1 MLSEKTFNVLEEND
15 ITVYNRTE
23 QDGEFCR
30 KIEFISDD
38 GEHIIGAIW
47 YDGTDNGFIDAFR
60 CLADNFDADEH
71 AEMWITKSG
80 NKGIPEDIRALIDD
94 AENIK
99 SKLLAIA
106 DQLKGIDKKKQ
117 YYSVAVTVSS
127 DEEIETFNFEM
138 EAYSFEEAVE
148 KLHIQLDVV

>member
-23 QDGEFCR
+23 QDGKFSR
-30 KIEFISDD
+30 KIEFTSDE
-38 GEHIIGAIW
+38 GECIIEAIW
-47 YDGTDNGFIDAFR
+47 YDGTDNGFIDAFG

-80 NKGIPEDIRALIDD
+80 NNGVSEDVRALIDD
-94 AENIK
+94 AENVK

-127 DEEIETFNFEM
+127 DEETKTFDFKM

-148 KLHIQLDVV
+148 KLHIQLAVV